1 MSLDRSQKDTMNPQ
15 KKLETGGPRSLKH
28 AIRYC
33 QAV

>member
-28 AIRYC
+28 AIRY
-33 QAV
+33 